1 MFAIGEHHHRVSK
14 SQICCPKWRLFCCI
28 SNTKTKENKMRRS
41 RGLSPY
47 LIQSSN
53 YITIYKL
60 PRIKE
65 HDRTY
70 ASASSTKRNVCHFK
84 QAYGSPLALSIFI
97 HSFCSK
103 TYLKPCPLIFH
114 IHANTINSL
123 IASDSKFKLK
133 GCWN

>member
-14 SQICCPKWRLFCCI
+14 SQICCPKWRLFVALSI
-28 SNTKTKENKMRRS
+28 LKQRKTKCVAVVA
-41 RGLSPY
+41 Y
-47 LIQSSN
+47 LLISSN
-53 YITIYKL
+53 LPIITIYKL
-60 PRIKE
+60 PRIKG

-70 ASASSTKRNVCHFK
+70 AAASSTKRNVCHFK
-84 QAYGSPLALSIFI
+84 QAYGSPLPLSIFI

>member
-14 SQICCPKWRLFCCI
+14 SQICCPKWRLFVALAI
-28 SNTKTKENKMRRS
+28 LKQRKTKCVAVVA
-41 RGLSPY
+41 Y
-47 LIQSSN
+47 LLISSN
-53 YITIYKL
+53 LPIITIYKL

-97 HSFCSK
+97 LSFCSK